1 MIIITQMSE
10 NMKLIINLLKKELLT
25 VELQKELLKPM
36 ISWILLKIL
45 PYILCIIIFNF
56 FLTISAVSLVLY
68 LYNK

>member
-1 MIIITQMSE
+1 MSE